1 MTDEKNYKMKG
12 RIVMDC
18 FQPRTKTEA
27 GDRGSK
33 ERLKNGFAHPDNLG

>member
-1 MTDEKNYKMKG
+1 MTDEKNYKM
-12 RIVMDC
+12 MF

-33 ERLKNGFAHPDNLG
+33 EKLKNEFAHPDNLG